1 MSGENRIERVADE
14 LRRLESD
21 GGTLDDILNGE
32 VGQRW
37 IEGACGEDLKLAK
50 EAFCRVR
57 PAARFFDVP
66 SGEF

>member
-32 VGQRW
+32 VGRCW
-37 IEGACGEDLKLAK
+37 IEGACGGDPKLARD
-50 EAFCRVR
+50 AFRRVH
-57 PAARFFDVP
+57 PSARFLNR
-66 SGEF
+66 E